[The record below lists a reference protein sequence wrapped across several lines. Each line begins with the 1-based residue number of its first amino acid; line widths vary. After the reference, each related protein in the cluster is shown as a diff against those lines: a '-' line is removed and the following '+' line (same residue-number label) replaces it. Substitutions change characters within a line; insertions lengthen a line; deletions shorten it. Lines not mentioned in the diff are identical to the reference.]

1 VLEDE
6 TIMGQQSLLLGRN
19 IDPAIRIKGVNVAH
33 RDVRLRRQ
41 ALGPGV
47 IDPGAVQ
54 VRMKEIDQYL
64 HGGLR
69 SRNMRP
75 S

>member
-1 VLEDE
+1 
-6 TIMGQQSLLLGRN
+6 MGQQSLLLGHN
-19 IDPAIRIKGVNVAH
+19 VDPAIRIKGVNVAH

>member
-1 VLEDE
+1 MLEDE
-6 TIMGQQSLLLGRN
+6 TIMGQQSLLLGHN
-19 IDPAIRIKGVNVAH
+19 VDPAIRIEGMDVSH
-33 RDVRLRRQ
+33 RDVRLRSQ
-41 ALGPGV
+41 APCPGA

-69 SRNMRP
+69 GGNMRP